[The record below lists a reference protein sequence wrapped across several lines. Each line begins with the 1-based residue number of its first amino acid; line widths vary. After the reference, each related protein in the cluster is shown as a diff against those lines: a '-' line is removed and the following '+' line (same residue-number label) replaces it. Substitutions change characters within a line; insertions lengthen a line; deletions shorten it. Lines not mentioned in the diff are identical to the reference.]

1 MSLRSHIARIHR
13 PVMRVATATV
23 IACATVT
30 LTAAIAPS
38 CETQSAPTESLGT
51 VDRRLGADLAID
63 WSQTAYDIAYAEDQ
77 FLTFKGQRAIA
88 MMHLAMHDA
97 LQAIDPVYHAF
108 AYRAESPSADPIAAA
123 TTAAH
128 EVLSASYPSAKA
140 RLDSLRDAWLGR
152 AGESSARDR
161 GMKLGSA
168 AAQAIIELRTG
179 DGYDTPGSYEFGN
192 GPGRYQTTPPHDG
205 FVVQPG
211 FGLARPFSFDDP
223 TRFRPKPPP
232 PLGSPDYASAFDE
245 VRRQGD
251 SSSTTRTADQTGYAV
266 WWMEFA
272 ESSVGRLMRRL
283 LEERDLDL
291 WAANRALA
299 HMYMALFDGYVVTWN
314 AKYEY
319 DHWRPYTAI
328 RSAAGDGNPATDA
341 DPDWTSLVPAPP
353 FPEYSSAHATGCAAA
368 FQVMAATFGN
378 ETRFENTSLFAPP
391 GMPTRT
397 FPTFGAA
404 AEECADSRVQLG
416 WHFRYATRAG
426 LAAGRRIARHVMETT
441 LRPR

>member
-1 MSLRSHIARIHR
+1 MPIRSPFAGVHR
-13 PVMRVATATV
+13 PVLRVAGATV
-23 IACATVT
+23 IAAAT
-30 LTAAIAPS
+30 LTVSAAIAPS
-38 CETQSAPTESLGT
+38 CETQSSPTENLRV
-51 VDRRLGADLAID
+51 VDRRLGPDLAVE

-97 LQAIDPVYHAF
+97 LQAIDPVYTPF
-108 AYRAESPSADPIAAA
+108 AYRAESRSADPIAAA
-123 TTAAH
+123 ATAAH
-128 EVLSASYPSAKA
+128 AVLIASYPSQRA

-152 AGESSARDR
+152 AAEPDARAI
-161 GMKLGSA
+161 GTQLGSA
-168 AAQAIIELRTG
+168 AAHAILVLRAG
-179 DGYDTPGSYEFGN
+179 DGFDTPGSYEFGS

-211 FGLARPFSFDDP
+211 FGLATPFSFEDP
-223 TRFRPKPPP
+223 AQFRPPPPP
-232 PLGSPDYASAFDE
+232 PLGSRDYAAAFDE

-251 SSSTTRTADQTGYAV
+251 SSSIARTADQTGYAV

-272 ESSVGRLMRRL
+272 ESSVGRLARRL
-283 LEERDLDL
+283 LKERDLDL
-291 WAANRALA
+291 WTANRALA
-299 HMYMALFDGYVVTWN
+299 HMYVALFDGYVATWD

-328 RSAAGDGNPATDA
+328 RSAADDGNAATDA
-341 DPDWTSLVPAPP
+341 DPDWRSLIPAPP

-368 FQVMAATFGN
+368 FEVMAATFGN
-378 ETRFENTSLFAPP
+378 ETPFTNTSLFAPP

-404 AEECADSRVQLG
+404 TEECADSRVQLG
-416 WHFRYATRAG
+416 WHFPYATRAG
-426 LAAGRRIARHVMETT
+426 MAMGRRIARHVLETT

>member
-1 MSLRSHIARIHR
+1 
-13 PVMRVATATV
+13 
-23 IACATVT
+23 
-30 LTAAIAPS
+30 
-38 CETQSAPTESLGT
+38 
-51 VDRRLGADLAID
+51 
-63 WSQTAYDIAYAEDQ
+63 
-77 FLTFKGQRAIA
+77 
-88 MMHLAMHDA
+88 
-97 LQAIDPVYHAF
+97 
-108 AYRAESPSADPIAAA
+108 
-123 TTAAH
+123 
-128 EVLSASYPSAKA
+128 
-140 RLDSLRDAWLGR
+140 
-152 AGESSARDR
+152 
-161 GMKLGSA
+161 
-168 AAQAIIELRTG
+168 
-179 DGYDTPGSYEFGN
+179 
-192 GPGRYQTTPPHDG
+192 
-205 FVVQPG
+205 
-211 FGLARPFSFDDP
+211 
-223 TRFRPKPPP
+223 
-232 PLGSPDYASAFDE
+232 
-245 VRRQGD
+245 
-251 SSSTTRTADQTGYAV
+251 
-266 WWMEFA
+266 MEFA

-283 LEERDLDL
+283 LAERDLDL

-328 RSAAGDGNPATDA
+328 RSAADDGNPATDP
-341 DPDWTSLVPAPP
+341 DPDWISLVPAPP

-426 LAAGRRIARHVMETT
+426 LAMGRRIALHVMETT